1 MSLNWKEINQVLD
14 ELELEGSHI
23 QQILQPDFKHLV
35 LELYRRSGRI
45 SLLISLEQGATRL
58 HETRNRFR
66 KNPKAQRFESLLRS
80 RIRGGIIDSIEH
92 IENDRILRMDIG
104 SNDENLVL
112 WIRLWGS
119 APNILLAENDGTIID
134 CFFRRPK
141 RGESSGN
148 KFDPEKEIARGKK
161 GDPERFSVR
170 SFDAFDS
177 LNEAVDHEY
186 GEARRQRELEK
197 LRRDAAKA
205 LREADTRIS
214 ARVTG
219 LHTKRKSSTQA
230 DSDRK
235 CGNLILANLYRINS
249 GSSLLVAED
258 WEQEGA
264 TIEIALDPALTP
276 QENAERYYDRARKR
290 DREQKNIE
298 QQIVDAEEELSQ
310 VRATASQLET
320 ISVPSSLRQIA
331 DRYGK
336 RRGGGQSQSTDR
348 GSGPPGISVQ
358 RQGFTILVG
367 RNAREND
374 TLLRRH
380 VRGNDWWVHTR
391 DYAGGYVFV
400 RAKPGKTVPLEVLL
414 DAAQLAIRYSKAP
427 PASSGVDLYYTQVK
441 HLRRAKD
448 GPKGLVLPTKEKN
461 LNVVPEEARVRTI
474 LSTPVD
480 KDNR

>member
-1 MSLNWKEINQVLD
+1 MSLNWKEINRILD

-35 LELYRRSGRI
+35 LELYGRSGRK
-45 SLLISLEQGATRL
+45 SLLVSMEQGATRL
-58 HETRNRFR
+58 HETRSRFR
-66 KNPKAQRFESLLRS
+66 KSSKSQRFEALLRS

-92 IENDRILRMDIG
+92 VENDRILRIDIRR
-104 SNDENLVL
+104 SDEHPVL

-119 APNILLAENDGTIID
+119 APNVLLTESDGTIID

-148 KFDPEKEIARGKK
+148 HFDPERAVARGNR

-170 SFDAFDS
+170 PFDGFSS

-186 GEARRQRELEK
+186 GEARRQRELER

-205 LREADTRIS
+205 LRDAEQRIS
-214 ARVTG
+214 AKVTG
-219 LHTKRKSSTQA
+219 LHNKRQSGTQA

-235 CGNLILANLYRINS
+235 CGDLILANLYRITP
-249 GSSLLVAED
+249 GSELLVAED
-258 WEQEGA
+258 WEQEGS
-264 TIEIALDPALTP
+264 TIEIPLDRALTP
-276 QENAERYYDRARKR
+276 QENAQRYYDRARKR
-290 DREQKNIE
+290 EREQKNID

-310 VRATASQLET
+310 VRATISQLDTFED
-320 ISVPSSLRQIA
+320 PSSLRQIT

-336 RRGGGQSQSTDR
+336 PRGGGRKQGSDR
-348 GSGPPGISVQ
+348 ASGAPGITLQ
-358 RQGFTILVG
+358 LQGFTVLVG

-374 TLLRRH
+374 VLLRRH
-380 VRGNDWWVHTR
+380 ARGNDWWVHTR

-400 RAKPGKTVPLEVLL
+400 RAIAGKTVPLEVLL

-427 PASSGVDLYYTQVK
+427 QASSGVDLYYTQVK

-448 GPKGLVLPTKEKN
+448 GPRGLVLPTQEKN
-461 LNVVPEEARVRTI
+461 LTVVPDEARVRAL
-474 LSTPVD
+474 LSSPLDTD
-480 KDNR
+480 RR